1 MNTRTL
7 LILAALALSLV
18 LASAYGC
25 KKEQS
30 QNDSF
35 IEKWH
40 VLAENAQGHSPSY
53 TPRQLDA
60 RQRVIEPP
68 EPPDRPLP
76 KRLITLRMHRAS
88 LAAVIQALSRAANQ
102 SVMLSPEIG
111 GEVTVNIVKKP
122 WDQVFKGI
130 LRTNGLTYR
139 WEGDIIRVLTLDDLE
154 NDLRIAEVEARQKAQ
169 KLKSK
174 GDEPL
179 ISDVIPIRYAD
190 ADNLKETIE
199 KILVVRDR
207 TGTNAGGDNKNEM
220 HGYVT
225 VDNSTNSLV
234 LEAAYQ
240 DLKKIYDLVDKL
252 DKPRKQ
258 IRIKAHIVETSSN
271 VARSLGIQWG
281 GFFKSAA
288 NANGDSF
295 YLTPGATEGDIDPDT
310 GEWTDVPRVG
320 TGINPSGLA
329 LNFIPENF
337 PGTNLTGASL
347 GLLFGQVGSSI
358 LEVQLNAL
366 ASEGQL
372 EILSSPSITTLDNQA
387 AVTEN
392 GTRVPYVTI
401 NEDGQTEVQF
411 EDAVLKLEIT
421 PHVIDEEFMRLAI
434 LIQKDEVDFTPSRT
448 VDGYPTIIKRHS
460 KTTLITRDNET
471 IVISGLTR
479 SHLSEGEAG
488 IPGAKDIPVLG
499 WLVKSQNKSDEK
511 DDILIFITPTILA
524 QWAPGEVQKT
534 LEQIEEEVQAKK
546 LQEQQDKEQESFD
559 KEGLGK
565 YEPMQ

>member
-1 MNTRTL
+1 MNTR
-7 LILAALALSLV
+7 IFPIIAALALSLV

-25 KKEQS
+25 KKEDKQK
-30 QNDSF
+30 DSF

-53 TPRQLDA
+53 TPHTLDA

-68 EPPDRPLP
+68 EPPERPLP
-76 KRLITLRMHRAS
+76 QRLITLRMHRAS

-102 SVMLSPEIG
+102 SVMLSPEVA

-179 ISDVIPIRYAD
+179 ISDVIPVRYAD
-190 ADNLKETIE
+190 ADNLKMTIE
-199 KILVVRDR
+199 QILVIRDR
-207 TGTNAGGDNKNEM
+207 TGEATGEGDGDL

-234 LEAAYQ
+234 IEAAYQ
-240 DLKKIYDLVDKL
+240 DLKKIYDLIDKL
-252 DKPRKQ
+252 DRPRKQ

-271 VARSLGIQWG
+271 VARRLGIQWG
-281 GFFKSAA
+281 GFYQGPP
-288 NANGDSF
+288 NTDGDSF
-295 YLTPGATEGDIDPDT
+295 FVVPGATNSQYDYDENVLEYT
-310 GEWTDVPRVG
+310 PRLG
-320 TGINPSGLA
+320 TGFSPDGLG
-329 LNFIPENF
+329 LNFIPEGF
-337 PGTNLTGASL
+337 PAGSIGGSI
-347 GLLFGQVGSSI
+347 GLLFGQIPGDV
-358 LEVQLNAL
+358 LEVQLHAL
-366 ASEGQL
+366 ANDGQL
-372 EILSSPSITTLDNQA
+372 EILSSPSITTLDNQP

-392 GTRVPYVTI
+392 GTRIPYVTI

-434 LIQKDEVDFTPSRT
+434 LIQKDEVDFTNT
-448 VDGYPTIIKRHS
+448 ADGYPTIVKRHS
-460 KTTLITRDNET
+460 RTALVTKDNET
-471 IVISGLTR
+471 VVISGLTR
-479 SHLSEGEAG
+479 SRLSENEAG
-488 IPGAKDIPVLG
+488 IPGAKDIPLLG
-499 WLVKSQNKSDEK
+499 WLVKSQTKSDEK

-524 QWAPGEVQKT
+524 KWAPGEVQKS
-534 LEQIEEEVQAKK
+534 LDQIEEEVEMRK
-546 LQEQQDKEQESFD
+546 LEEQQREQNE
-559 KEGLGK
+559 LQQ
-565 YEPMQ
+565 MQ